1 MFTRAVRI
9 ARIRGIDV
17 RLDPSL
23 VLLALLFAW
32 AFGGRFTAT
41 YPTVTAWTMAAAGVL
56 LVFLSIL
63 AHELAHA
70 LEALHRDIEVEG
82 ITLLMFGGV
91 TEMNTYTE
99 TPRDDFV
106 IAAVG
111 PYVSLLCG
119 AVFGLTA
126 TFAPDLFGAAA
137 PPVAEVA
144 GVLAWLN
151 VILAVFN
158 LLPAAPLDGGR
169 VLRAGVWWVTKDRG
183 RGVRV
188 AARAGQLLSLGL
200 IGLGVWLLV
209 AGEVAATIS
218 AVVWLI
224 IGFFLWSASR
234 AELRRDEV
242 DRLLDRHRVIDLVGE
257 PPDPIEVDRRLDL
270 VDVDAALTGA
280 QLIPVTD
287 AGRLIGVLP
296 VRELEALHATDRS
309 VRTAGELMH
318 RIDDYPAVDLG
329 ASLRALVAAFAGPA
343 NVVRLERD
351 GHGVGAVTEPEVA
364 RALHALRAS
373 GRGRAGRAAP
383 PPPAPDGAGR

>member
-1 MFTRAVRI
+1 
-9 ARIRGIDV
+9 
-17 RLDPSL
+17 
-23 VLLALLFAW
+23 
-32 AFGGRFTAT
+32 
-41 YPTVTAWTMAAAGVL
+41 
-56 LVFLSIL
+56 
-63 AHELAHA
+63 
-70 LEALHRDIEVEG
+70 
-82 ITLLMFGGV
+82 
-91 TEMNTYTE
+91 
-99 TPRDDFV
+99 
-106 IAAVG
+106 
-111 PYVSLLCG
+111 
-119 AVFGLTA
+119 
-126 TFAPDLFGAAA
+126 
-137 PPVAEVA
+137 
-144 GVLAWLN
+144 
-151 VILAVFN
+151 
-158 LLPAAPLDGGR
+158 
-169 VLRAGVWWVTKDRG
+169 
-183 RGVRV
+183 
-188 AARAGQLLSLGL
+188 
-200 IGLGVWLLV
+200 V

-318 RIDDYPAVDLG
+318 RVDDYPAVDLG

-373 GRGRAGRAAP
+373 ARGRAVRAAP
-383 PPPAPDGAGR
+383 PPPGPDGAGR